1 MRHAILDMPADQ
13 APALGATVVP
23 GCGIAMAGLHNCV
36 VRAPSWWY
44 SVDIGNIIHYVD
56 TLHLIMLL
64 S

>member
-1 MRHAILDMPADQ
+1 MPADQ

-23 GCGIAMAGLHNCV
+23 GCGIAMAGLHNCA